1 MKTPRVSLDAL
12 ALFTRQ
18 FSAMLDAGIPLAQA
32 LAFFSEGD
40 DGKLPQ
46 VIGTVY
52 SRVVTGSPLSHALRG
67 FPTIFSEVYV
77 ALVETGENSGRLTGT
92 FRRLSELLEKQVR
105 MQKRLIASLTYPAV
119 LLVVSLSCIA
129 VFVLFILPMIEP
141 VFRSLNVE
149 LPLPTRIL
157 LGFRT
162 FFLPICALLALLA
175 GAAWFGRPAW
185 QGYLERNVVLH
196 RQLARFPLKLP
207 LVGPV
212 LRKIIVSRVLYAMAT
227 MLEAGMTLVNAL
239 SRSAA
244 VAGNE
249 WVKHR
254 VGVVARGLI
263 IDGDSVSQAFFASE
277 VFPESAIALVA
288 VGEESSNLVGMIQ
301 YTATMHEEDAD
312 AALTMVSQALEPL
325 LMGAMGIVVGFIV
338 VASMLP
344 LLELVRTL

>member
-1 MKTPRVSLDAL
+1 MKQPRVSLDSL

-18 FSAMLDAGIPLAQA
+18 FSAMLEAGIPMAQA
-32 LAFFSEGD
+32 LAFFSEEED
-40 DGKLPQ
+40 KLSK
-46 VIGTVY
+46 VIGGVY
-52 SRVVTGSPLSHALRG
+52 ARVLAGSPLSHGLRL
-67 FPTIFSEVYV
+67 FPSVFSEVYV
-77 ALVETGENSGRLTGT
+77 ALVETAESSGRLVST
-92 FRRLSELLEKQVR
+92 FQQLSALMEKQVR

-119 LLVVSLSCIA
+119 LLAVSLCCIFI
-129 VFVLFILPMIEP
+129 FVLFILPMIEP

-162 FFLPICALLALLA
+162 FFVPICALLVLL
-175 GAAWFGRPAW
+175 GLGAWFGRPAW
-185 QGYLERNVVLH
+185 QGYLEKNVLLR
-196 RQLARFPLKLP
+196 RQLARLPLELP

-227 MLEAGMTLVNAL
+227 MLDTGMTLVNAL

-254 VGVVARGLI
+254 VGVVARGLV
-263 IDGDSVSQAFFASE
+263 IDGDTVAQAFQAAE
-277 VFPESAIALVA
+277 VFPDSAVALVK
-288 VGEESSNLVGMIQ
+288 VGEESSALVRMIQ
-301 YTATMHEEDAD
+301 YTAAMHEEDAD
-312 AALTMVSQALEPL
+312 AALTVASQALEPI
-325 LMGAMGIVVGFIV
+325 LMGVMGIIVGFIV